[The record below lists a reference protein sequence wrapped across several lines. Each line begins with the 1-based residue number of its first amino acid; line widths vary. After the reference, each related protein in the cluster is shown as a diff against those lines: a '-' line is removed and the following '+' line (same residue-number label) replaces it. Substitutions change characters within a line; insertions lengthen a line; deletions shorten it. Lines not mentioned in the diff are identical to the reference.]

1 MSGYYSEEEVT
12 SKLREEPFDEITS
25 SDYEIPYYEVPY
37 KNINIRMHHQHKPKL
52 MMQTPSSDG
61 TYDEEKDKRG
71 RQFVSVVRAKVKND
85 MEAARRALVA
95 QERSM
100 IGVLVNKMFRD
111 ERYNIMGEVV
121 DYDEQTRNFMIK
133 YEDDSME
140 EVNMTELLKITE
152 LTDSKYTNRVEASQW
167 SNDLHRPPAVS
178 SRGDVMEETQQHG
191 GDLRLFERR
200 FLDKHIFVCI

>member
-1 MSGYYSEEEVT
+1 
-12 SKLREEPFDEITS
+12 
-25 SDYEIPYYEVPY
+25 
-37 KNINIRMHHQHKPKL
+37 

-152 LTDSKYTNRVEASQW
+152 LTDSKYTNRVEARKYRKKKRVA
-167 SNDLHRPPAVS
+167 N
-178 SRGDVMEETQQHG
+178 
-191 GDLRLFERR
+191 
-200 FLDKHIFVCI
+200 